1 MSDKSLKPEN
11 ELDGVC
17 LEFEQCSECVKM
29 DGCDLDAD
37 FMPKLNGT
45 KFECDHL
52 IGSPCQEMFQ
62 QRGTSGG
69 LPAEVKL
76 RNLSVFRK
84 LFNLIE
90 LVNNK
95 IIT

>member
-1 MSDKSLKPEN
+1 MSGNVSI
-11 ELDGVC
+11 
-17 LEFEQCSECVKM
+17 VK
-29 DGCDLDAD
+29 
-37 FMPKLNGT
+37 
-45 KFECDHL
+45 
-52 IGSPCQEMFQ
+52 Q
-62 QRGTSGG
+62 QGTSGG